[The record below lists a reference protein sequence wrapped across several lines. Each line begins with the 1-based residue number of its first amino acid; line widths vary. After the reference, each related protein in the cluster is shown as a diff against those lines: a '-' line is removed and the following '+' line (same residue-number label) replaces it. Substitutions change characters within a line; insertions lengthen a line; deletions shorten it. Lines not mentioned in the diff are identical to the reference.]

1 MPWRH
6 GSVIF
11 GSASNVITINQIDYL
26 AEIILSISTCA
37 VKLAFGL
44 PKLSLVV
51 WTLKCEV
58 RAFGGCLGMYRRR
71 RTWHAAI
78 SVGEL

>member
-1 MPWRH
+1 L
-6 GSVIF
+6 VIF
-11 GSASNVITINQIDYL
+11 GSAGNVITINQIDYL

-37 VKLAFGL
+37 VKLALGL
-44 PKLSLVV
+44 PALSLVV